1 MNNPATLVSNLI
13 KRGTTRSRKI
23 KINIAYSAAIKGISI
38 LTSFLLVPITLKYL
52 GTEDYGIWLTLS
64 SVIAWFAFFDMGIGN
79 GLRNLFSEAV
89 TLKNTQ
95 LAKTYVSTA
104 YAGLAIVLVFSAVLF
119 IVTNIFIDWNTL
131 LNAPSSRTYDLNTI
145 AVLIFTLFLF
155 RMELKLISV
164 ILLADQRT
172 ALSSVFEPAA
182 NIISLGAIYLLTLST
197 SGSLQNF
204 ILVVSL
210 SPVIVFSL
218 ASVYFFRKEYK
229 QYSPSLKFIELKY
242 LRSLGGLSTKFFLI
256 QIAVLIIFST
266 DNLIIT
272 RILGPQE
279 VTLYNIA
286 FKYFNIV
293 TMAFAIVITPFLPA
307 FTEAYIKD
315 DMQWIRNA
323 NGKLLKTWS
332 LVLIAVIA
340 MVLLAKLFYKFW
352 VGDGIIIPFQLN
364 VFMALF
370 ILISTWNNIYVY
382 FINSTGKIT
391 IQVIGS
397 LISAFLNIPISIYL
411 AREMNMGTSGVILGT
426 CISLFPGVII
436 GPIQYY
442 KILNKTAKGLWSR

>member
-131 LNAPSSRTYDLNTI
+131 LNAPPSRTYDLNTI

-218 ASVYFFRKEYK
+218 ASVYFFRREYK